1 MFFSNGKPDQ
11 NKLSKDRWTIL
22 KISKDLTELTDIG
35 GRKLEK
41 RKEQIKHFGT
51 GEVEPEKENIDSDA
65 SGKRKSSE
73 MEADGQMS
81 AKMPKSIIET
91 NQQFGAGRVEPEKE
105 KNPQQENVDEE
116 VEEYV
121 DISAF
126 NGKLFTR
133 QFKPTNSNNI
143 LTTGEKYKPKIR
155 EKFQEYINQGIR
167 FYLVYKVELEKYD
180 ADWEEDTKTVYL
192 NSANRRIFDMEQFD
206 EVYDEAM
213 EKINEEF
220 EAWMGEASGWEMDRI
235 SSIDLN
241 IARLPELQ

>member
-1 MFFSNGKPDQ
+1 
-11 NKLSKDRWTIL
+11 
-22 KISKDLTELTDIG
+22 
-35 GRKLEK
+35 
-41 RKEQIKHFGT
+41 
-51 GEVEPEKENIDSDA
+51 
-65 SGKRKSSE
+65 

-81 AKMPKSIIET
+81 AKRHNSIIET

-105 KNPQQENVDEE
+105 KNPEQENEELLEQSHENDSHQVEPEKEKNPQQENGGGVDEE

-121 DISAF
+121 DRSAF

-133 QFKPTNSNNI
+133 QFKPTNSNDI

-155 EKFQEYINQGIR
+155 EKVQEYINHGIR

-180 ADWEEDTKTVYL
+180 ADWEEDTKKVYFH
-192 NSANRRIFDMEQFD
+192 SANRRITDMEQFD

-220 EAWMGEASGWEMDRI
+220 EAWMGEGSGWEMDRI

-241 IARLPELQ
+241 IARLPELK